1 MEDHSTQQEVLLLT
15 GTRFSARQGV
25 DNDAMVSGPDTNANA
40 LLEQACWN
48 GMLPTMLPEI
58 CGPALTDKP
67 VYIWKIREGSA
78 FLEVE
83 ISDVPR
89 DIDAYFSL
97 DPYAYALT
105 RNYN

>member
-1 MEDHSTQQEVLLLT
+1 MEQATQQEVLILT
-15 GTRFSARQGV
+15 GTSFSSRQRIEA
-25 DNDAMVSGPDTNANA
+25 DERLSEPAQDEQA

-58 CGPALTDKP
+58 CSHSMSDKP
-67 VYIWKIREGSA
+67 VYIWKIREGA
-78 FLEVE
+78 TFLEVE

-97 DPYAYALT
+97 DPYAYAIT

>member
-1 MEDHSTQQEVLLLT
+1 MQDQSTQQEVLLLT
-15 GTRFSARQGV
+15 GTSFSARLGV
-25 DNDAMVSGPDTNANA
+25 EAEETNERKNLDENA
-40 LLEQACWN
+40 QLEQACWN

-58 CGPALTDKP
+58 CANTISEKP
-67 VYIWKIREGSA
+67 VYIWKIREASS

-83 ISDVPR
+83 IGDAPR

-97 DPYAYALT
+97 DPYAYALS

>member
-1 MEDHSTQQEVLLLT
+1 MEDQSTQQEVLLLT
-15 GTRFSARQGV
+15 GTSFSARQGV
-25 DNDAMVSGPDTNANA
+25 DNEEMISGQDVNENA

-48 GMLPTMLPEI
+48 GMLPNMLPEI
-58 CGPALTDKP
+58 CGNAPADKP

>member
-1 MEDHSTQQEVLLLT
+1 MEEHSTQQEVLLLT
-15 GTRFSARQGV
+15 GTSFSSRQSIDREETTGSQKL
-25 DNDAMVSGPDTNANA
+25 DENAQ
-40 LLEQACWN
+40 LEQACWN

-58 CGPALTDKP
+58 CGNSLSEKP
-67 VYIWKIREGSA
+67 VYIWKIREGSG

-83 ISDVPR
+83 IGDVPR

-97 DPYAYALT
+97 DPYAYSLT